1 MDLTTF
7 SRNREH
13 ETSTRFS
20 TATKR
25 RKINSLIAQHVRLLS
40 VTKHLS
46 LKILDSGA
54 GISGVGHQWQMTDI
68 SQASEV
74 TIQGAFGEPMKPT
87 IQDLLGPDMLQA
99 VLAPGMNDDIYSLC
113 QLLQPNHRT
122 GTTDKMAIFT
132 QNGTIVMTS
141 ESCQP
146 LIEKAIKQGAQTHV
160 ADQVGGICVLRN
172 LPTTL
177 ATMSKSHPAA
187 PTSHLDSLYTGYTRH
202 GLS

>member
-1 MDLTTF
+1 MWILQLSVGIENMKHLLDSQL
-7 SRNREH
+7 
-13 ETSTRFS
+13 
-20 TATKR
+20 
-25 RKINSLIAQHVRLLS
+25 RKISSLIAQHVRLLS
-40 VTKHLS
+40 VITHLS
-46 LKILDSGA
+46 LKILDSSA
-54 GISGVGHQWQMTDI
+54 GISSVGHQWKMTDI

-74 TIQGAFGEPMKPT
+74 IIQGAFGEPMKPT
-87 IQDLLGPDMLQA
+87 VQGLLGPDMLRA
-99 VLAPGMNDDIYSLC
+99 VLVPGMKDNIYSLC
-113 QLLQPNHRT
+113 QLLHRNRRT
-122 GTTDKMAIFT
+122 GTTAKIAIFT
-132 QNGTIVMTS
+132 ENGAIVMTS

-187 PTSHLDSLYTGYTRH
+187 PTSHLDSLYTGYTRY